1 MTKNKA
7 NTLIFLVLTTSTILS
22 SIGLFYYFYTH
33 AQEALIEQKMQSG
46 QREIREIG
54 ILLEQQLQLG
64 LPPATVQHHLQQS
77 ILNTDSQREFVCMY
91 NTEGIEL
98 CHPNLTMVGT
108 KVNRENSIFFKNDVQ
123 HPFLSILE
131 EGKLTQ
137 GIRTFDPQSQ
147 RDSEIL
153 HIYPVKGT
161 NWLLASHINIKV
173 FQTELNY
180 LFQKFLL
187 ATVLTGLML
196 IGNCFW
202 FIHLIYKKR
211 ETAIDVHLSDLHDT
225 IFRLNVMNQL
235 LQQKLYQVG
244 DTPNED
250 EPSKKRLIAYQKDK
264 IITID
269 TSEIIFITL
278 QHGIVSVRTTHNK
291 TYTLNQTLEEL
302 MQGLDPK
309 RFYRAN
315 RQYILPITAIENIWI
330 YGRNQLK
337 IETVFKSID
346 PIIISKNKAA
356 DFKRWLDQ

>member
-7 NTLIFLVLTTSTILS
+7 YTLIFLVLTTSTILS
-22 SIGLFYYFYTH
+22 SIGLLYYYYKH
-33 AQEALIEQKMQSG
+33 AQEAIIEQKMQSG

-64 LPPATVQHHLQQS
+64 LAPITVQQHLQQS
-77 ILNTDSQREFVCMY
+77 ILNTDSQREFICMY

-108 KVNRENSIFFKNDVQ
+108 KVNRKNSIFFKNGVQ

-131 EGKLTQ
+131 EGQLTQ

-161 NWLLASHINIKV
+161 NWLLASHTNIKV
-173 FQTELNY
+173 LQTELNY

-187 ATVLTGLML
+187 ATILTDLML
-196 IGNCFW
+196 IGSCSW
-202 FIHLIYKKR
+202 FIVLIYKKR
-211 ETAIDVHLSDLHDT
+211 ETAIDVHFSDLHDT
-225 IFRLNVMNQL
+225 IFRLNAMNQL
-235 LQQKLYQVG
+235 CQQKQHQVG
-244 DTPNED
+244 DTTNEE
-250 EPSKKRLIAYQKDK
+250 EPGKKRLIAYQKDK

-278 QHGIVSVRTTHNK
+278 QHGIVSVRTTYNK

-315 RQYILPITAIENIWI
+315 RQYILHIASIESIWI

>member
-1 MTKNKA
+1 MTKNRTY
-7 NTLIFLVLTTSTILS
+7 TLIFLILTTSTVLS
-22 SIGLFYYFYTH
+22 SIGLLYSFYTH
-33 AQEALIEQKMQSG
+33 AQEALIEYKMQSG

-54 ILLEQQLQLG
+54 ILLEQQLDLG
-64 LPPATVQHHLQQS
+64 LPPATVQQHLQQS

-98 CHPNLTMVGT
+98 CHPDLTKVGT
-108 KVNRENSIFFKNDVQ
+108 KVNRENSIFLKNGIQ
-123 HPFLSILE
+123 HHFLSILE

-137 GIRTFDPQSQ
+137 GIRTFDPQSH

-173 FQTELNY
+173 LQTELNY
-180 LFQKFLL
+180 LFQKMLL
-187 ATVLTGLML
+187 ATVLTSFIL
-196 IGNCFW
+196 IGSCFW
-202 FIHLIYKKR
+202 FILLIYNKR
-211 ETAIDVHLSDLHDT
+211 ETAINIHVSDLQNS
-225 IFRLNVMNQL
+225 IFRLNSMNQL
-235 LQQKLYQVG
+235 LQQKQHQVG
-244 DTPNED
+244 GISSEE
-250 EPSKKRLIAYQKDK
+250 EPGKKRLIAYQKDK

-269 TSEIIFITL
+269 TSDIIFITL
-278 QHGIVSVRTTHNK
+278 QYGIVSVRTTHNK

-315 RQYILPITAIENIWI
+315 RQYILHISSIESILI